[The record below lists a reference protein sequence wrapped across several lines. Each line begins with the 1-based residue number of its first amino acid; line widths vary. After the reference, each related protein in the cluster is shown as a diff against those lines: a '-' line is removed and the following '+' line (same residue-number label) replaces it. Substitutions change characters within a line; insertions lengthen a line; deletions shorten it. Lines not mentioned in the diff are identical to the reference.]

1 MGQLE
6 ELVRLVIQR
15 NEPEQTVKVLS
26 KVVTPKGGKVFLN
39 LIFVINNITS
49 FSISIQPDS
58 VKQSLADD
66 WGAEISKKIEKTL
79 GVEVVYSHNTLI
91 SEKQYKEKKIR
102 ITKEGFH

>member
-58 VKQSLADD
+58 VKQKLADE

-102 ITKEGFH
+102 ITKEGFY